1 MICVLIISDLNQ
13 IPLPSFRIL
22 AEVLIGLLV
31 QFSGERALEKRR
43 NKYKYERT
51 SQSEKSRRREDLRI
65 IDNKILP
72 ALLSSIKQKPKA
84 EFY

>member
-1 MICVLIISDLNQ
+1 MICVLIISDLIQ

-43 NKYKYERT
+43 NKCKYERT
-51 SQSEKSRRREDLRI
+51 SQTEKSKRGEDLRI
-65 IDNKILP
+65 FDDKILP
-72 ALLSSIKQKPKA
+72 ARLSSIKQKPKA
-84 EFY
+84 EFC

>member
-43 NKYKYERT
+43 NKCKYERT
-51 SQSEKSRRREDLRI
+51 SQTEKSKSGEDLRI
-65 IDNKILP
+65 IDDKILP
-72 ALLSSIKQKPKA
+72 TRLSSIKQKPKA

>member
-1 MICVLIISDLNQ
+1 MICVLIISDLIQ

-22 AEVLIGLLV
+22 AEVLIGLLF

-43 NKYKYERT
+43 NKYKYEK
-51 SQSEKSRRREDLRI
+51 SEKSRRREDLRI
-65 IDNKILP
+65 IDDKILP